1 MSIFYSGGAISINGI
16 FLIFGIE
23 SMALELLIFV
33 VFIAVVVSLAI
44 WRPIWLKRLR
54 GAIATVGGGSGK
66 DLLALGRNCAVFI
79 VRVLRL
85 FRKP

>member
-44 WRPIWLKRLR
+44 WRPTWLKRLQ

-66 DLLALGRNCAVFI
+66 GLLAVGKDFSVFI
-79 VRVLRL
+79 ARVLRL

>member
-44 WRPIWLKRLR
+44 WRPTWLKRLQGVIAIR
-54 GAIATVGGGSGK
+54 GVGFGKAIPKAGSFSRKRLGGLVK
-66 DLLALGRNCAVFI
+66 IIGRS
-79 VRVLRL
+79 
-85 FRKP
+85 